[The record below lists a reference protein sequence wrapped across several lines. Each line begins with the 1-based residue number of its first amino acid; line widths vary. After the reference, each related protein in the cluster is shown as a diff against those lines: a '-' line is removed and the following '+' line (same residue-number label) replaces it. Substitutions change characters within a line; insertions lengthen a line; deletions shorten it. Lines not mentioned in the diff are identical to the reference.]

1 MSISTLS
8 KILLGVTGILA
19 TATVVSSVK
28 DKKEIAADDE
38 AVEETEFESED

>member
-28 DKKEIAADDE
+28 DKKEIAADE
-38 AVEETEFESED
+38 ETVEEADFESEE